1 MRPTT
6 TNATSIHKV
15 RRDARG
21 GKHGDGWRTRF
32 ERRERPDPRR
42 IHAGKAD
49 ASLTGVAGLASF
61 GVFCRERGID
71 AELER
76 LFYRLKD
83 GPLVV
88 YPMEAQ
94 LRLLLDANVAGEHR
108 VFGLESLA
116 PDPLFVRL
124 AGGVVPSID
133 TVYRDLGRFDEGALR
148 DLEAMMVD
156 QGLVSV
162 KSLKTDHLHLDI
174 DTTVEVVFGTQQGAL
189 PGPNPR
195 YHGRPSYHPML
206 AYCAEVG
213 VCVGALLR
221 PGDTSLGEDDAP
233 MIKSWVRRVR
243 ARVGEH
249 VMVTARIDAG
259 GDCGPIL
266 GAFHDAGARFIAKAK
281 WGFDLRDAVR
291 AVKKWKTVDEDA
303 DGRPTRQVAELEFL
317 RTRWKD
323 LGYNFRVVAVRS
335 NERDTI
341 TQLPLWSGLDYTVQ
355 VYITND
361 WQTDADAIGWEYNGR
376 AEVEPAIAELKNG
389 WGIGKIPSQL
399 FVANHALFLLK
410 LLAHNLMRRF
420 VRWAAPE
427 LATWR
432 VQWLR
437 RALINIPGRL
447 IRSARRWSL
456 RVPPR
461 TRVRLE

>member
-1 MRPTT
+1 MNSTT
-6 TNATSIHKV
+6 TSATSIHKV

-21 GKHGDGWRTRF
+21 GKRGDGH
-32 ERRERPDPRR
+32 RRHARIRRADPTR
-42 IHAGKAD
+42 IHKGKAD
-49 ASLTGVAGLASF
+49 PSLTGVAGLTSF

-71 AELER
+71 AEFAR
-76 LFYRLKD
+76 LFFRLKS
-83 GPLVV
+83 GPMVV
-88 YPMEAQ
+88 YPMETQ
-94 LRLLLDANVAGEHR
+94 LRLLLDANIAGEHR

-156 QGLVSV
+156 QGLASV
-162 KSLKTDHLHLDI
+162 KRLRADHLHLDI

-206 AYCAEVG
+206 AYCAEADA
-213 VCVGALLR
+213 CVGALLR
-221 PGDTSLGEDDAP
+221 PGNTSIGDDDAP
-233 MIKSWVRRVR
+233 MIKSWVRRFR

-259 GDCGPIL
+259 GDCARLL
-266 GAFHDAGARFIAKAK
+266 GAFHDGGARFIAKAK

-291 AVKKWKTVDEDA
+291 AVKKWQTVDEDVF
-303 DGRPTRQVAELEFL
+303 GRPTRQVAELDFE
-317 RTRWKD
+317 RTGWKE
-323 LGYNFRVVAVRS
+323 LGYSFRVVAVRS

-341 TQLPLWSGLDYTVQ
+341 TQLPLWSGLDYTAQ

-361 WQTDADAIGWEYNGR
+361 WETDADAIGWEYNGR
-376 AEVEPAIAELKNG
+376 AEIEPAIAELKNG

-420 VRWAAPE
+420 VRWAAPH
-427 LATWR
+427 LTKWR
-432 VQWLR
+432 VPWLR

-447 IRSARRWSL
+447 IRSGRCWSL

-461 TRVRLE
+461 SRVRLE

>member
-1 MRPTT
+1 MSYETT
-6 TNATSIHKV
+6 KAASIHKV
-15 RRDARG
+15 RRDVRG
-21 GKHGDGWRTRF
+21 GKRGDGWKTRF
-32 ERRERPDPRR
+32 ERVRRPDPTR

-49 ASLTGVAGLASF
+49 ATLTGAAGLASF
-61 GVFCRERGID
+61 GVFCREQGID
-71 AELER
+71 AEFER
-76 LFYRLKD
+76 LFYRLKA
-83 GPLVV
+83 GRLVV
-88 YPMEAQ
+88 YPMETQ
-94 LRLLLDANVAGEHR
+94 LRLLLDANIAGEHR

-124 AGGVVPSID
+124 AGGIVPSID

-156 QGLVSV
+156 QGLASV

-206 AYCAEVG
+206 AYCAEAG
-213 VCVGALLR
+213 ACVGALLR
-221 PGDTSLGEDDAP
+221 PGDTSVGHDDAP
-233 MIKSWVRRVR
+233 MIKSWVRRFR

-249 VMVTARIDAG
+249 VMVTARMDAAA
-259 GDCGPIL
+259 DCASIL
-266 GAFHDAGARFIAKAK
+266 AAFHEAGARFIVKAK

-303 DGRPTRQVAELEFL
+303 FGKPTRQVAELDFA
-317 RTRWKD
+317 RTAWKER
-323 LGYNFRVVAVRS
+323 GQSFRVVAVRS

-341 TQLPLWSGLDYTVQ
+341 TQLPLWDGLDYTVQ

-361 WQTDADAIGWEYNGR
+361 FWTDADALGFEYNGR

-420 VRWAAPE
+420 VRWAAPH

-447 IRSARRWSL
+447 IRSGRRWYL
-456 RVPPR
+456 RVQPR
-461 TRVRLE
+461 CRVRLE